1 VYLYKIFKI
10 YVKIMFRLTCSIIAH
25 AMDINE
31 RFDSFR
37 TIQTPIDVD
46 INSSTKSTP
55 TQNQISGPIT

>member
-1 VYLYKIFKI
+1 
-10 YVKIMFRLTCSIIAH
+10 MFHYSH

-46 INSSTKSTP
+46 INNSTKSTP